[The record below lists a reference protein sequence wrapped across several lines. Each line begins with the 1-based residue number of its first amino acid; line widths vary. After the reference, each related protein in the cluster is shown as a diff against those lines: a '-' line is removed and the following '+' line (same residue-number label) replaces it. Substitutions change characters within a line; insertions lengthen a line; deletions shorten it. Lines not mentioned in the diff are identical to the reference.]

1 MKKIL
6 LIMVMST
13 VLLSGCLYP
22 KEELAKN
29 QIPNESQLEMVQNAV
44 DQYVEMTNGLVPIK
58 TKPSDVDIYEKYLID
73 FTTLKENNL
82 IAEIPGSA
90 YENGGAYQYI
100 IMNPE
105 DDPQVKL
112 IDLRI
117 TDKLREIYVKL
128 DIYRT
133 KNLYPPFGEQIEQ
146 GIYKLNYEKL
156 GYKSEPYVVS
166 PYTKNN
172 LPFLMNTDGELFVD
186 YRIDLQHALDEF
198 DHSFK
203 EGDDIRAILEENYHF
218 VPVYSLPYTIKNG
231 EPVFL
236 IEN

>member
-1 MKKIL
+1 MKKTL
-6 LIMVMST
+6 LIVGISIFF
-13 VLLSGCLYP
+13 LSGCLFP

-73 FTTLKENNL
+73 FTMLKENNL

-105 DDPQVKL
+105 EDPQVKL

-117 TDKLREIYVKL
+117 TDKLREVYVKL
-128 DIYRT
+128 DIYRS
-133 KNLYPPFGEQIEQ
+133 KNLYPPFGEQIEK

-166 PYTKNN
+166 PFTKNN
-172 LPFLMNTDGELFVD
+172 LPLLMNTEGDLFVD
-186 YRIDLQHALDEF
+186 YRIDLQYALDEF
-198 DHSFK
+198 DHSFQ
-203 EGDDIRAILEENYHF
+203 EGDDIRSILEENYHF
-218 VPVYSLPYTIKNG
+218 VPVYSLPYTIKDG

>member
-1 MKKIL
+1 
-6 LIMVMST
+6 MST

-105 DDPQVKL
+105 EDPQVKL

-128 DIYRT
+128 DIYRS

-203 EGDDIRAILEENYHF
+203 EGDDIRAILEENYPF
-218 VPVYSLPYTIKNG
+218 CSSLFFTLHY
-231 EPVFL
+231 
-236 IEN
+236 